1 MGDVDVEDGEGGV
14 GLRLNKSWSE
24 QCGENYKDE
33 WMNDD
38 DDDDDDVDDDD
49 DDDDESSW
57 WKGRGARKWRFYQP
71 KRPKYPFMAP
81 RLCLKLV
88 FIVWDSIYFL
98 KHRIE
103 YGVQDKSNM
112 MVRHISYHIIYH
124 IYQSKAEDVK
134 GWQILT
140 CLERSSAELMGA
152 TMRSTV
158 RKAARLAVYEEI
170 KIKEKNHQTPPGR
183 RQAKIIHFESTKFI
197 ILLISFVSD
206 EKLNERREN
215 VLTVQ

>member
-1 MGDVDVEDGEGGV
+1 MLKMVRVVSVSVWIRVDQSSVV
-14 GLRLNKSWSE
+14 RITRMN
-24 QCGENYKDE
+24 E
-33 WMNDD
+33 WMMVMIMMMMMMP
-38 DDDDDDVDDDD
+38 DDDDVDDDD

-170 KIKEKNHQTPPGR
+170 KIKEKNHHTPPWQVQGCFLFS
-183 RQAKIIHFESTKFI
+183 III
-197 ILLISFVSD
+197 RMRI
-206 EKLNERREN
+206 
-215 VLTVQ
+215 